1 MAENQIVYQAR
12 LHWVLFLWP
21 LILLGGAGYVAYA
34 YEFIRQPALYVG
46 LIAVVW
52 FLVMWANYEFS
63 LLTIKNKQVILKTGI
78 LVRKTIDIP
87 MSKIESIDISQ
98 SIFGSLLH
106 YGSLVITGTGG
117 TRQMVNYINKPLTC
131 RRYIEQQMH
140 D

>member
-1 MAENQIVYQAR
+1 MAENNIVYQAR

-21 LILLGGAGYVAYA
+21 IILLAVSGYLAYT
-34 YEFIRQPALYVG
+34 YEMIRQPALYIG
-46 LIAVVW
+46 LVAVIW

-87 MSKIESIDISQ
+87 MNKIESIDISQ